1 MEQKHVP
8 TPETEHAIARAMTAL
23 SHPRRVRLFAIL
35 ETIGPE
41 GAGFE
46 ALRRLSGLTATSLRH
61 HLRPMQAAGLVVR
74 RRNGP
79 NIAFRL
85 HGRAAARAMTE
96 MTGRINGVR
105 PAHRAF
111 AQKPPLN

>member
-1 MEQKHVP
+1 
-8 TPETEHAIARAMTAL
+8 
-23 SHPRRVRLFAIL
+23 
-35 ETIGPE
+35 
-41 GAGFE
+41 
-46 ALRRLSGLTATSLRH
+46 
-61 HLRPMQAAGLVVR
+61 MQAAGLVVR

-85 HGRAAARAMTE
+85 HGCAAARAMEE